1 MVTPEGMPDRA
12 SVEQAVRTILAWTG
26 DDPER
31 RALRDTP
38 SRVARTL
45 TALSSG
51 YREDPAAL
59 LTTGLEE
66 TIERQLVVVRDITF
80 HSLCEHHLLPFF
92 GRAAIAYLPDG
103 HLAGLSKLA
112 RVVDAHARRLQV
124 QERLTEEIATTLE
137 RGLRPRGLVVALT
150 AQHLC
155 ISMRGAAQ
163 TGHRVVTVATRGEL
177 AGDVPAR
184 EGALRLMAL
193 SRP

>member
-1 MVTPEGMPDRA
+1 MVAPEGMPDQA

-31 RALRDTP
+31 GALRDTP
-38 SRVARTL
+38 GRVARTL

-51 YREDPAAL
+51 YREDPTAL
-59 LTTGLEE
+59 LATGLEE

-92 GRAAIAYLPDG
+92 GWAAIAYLPET

-155 ISMRGAAQ
+155 MSMRGAAQ
-163 TGHRVVTVATRGEL
+163 PGHSVVTVATRGEL
-177 AGDVPAR
+177 ASDVPAR